1 MSQLRPRRAQPIL
14 GLIFWEPLFKQDSA
28 PSLSWTVGGRLQFHI
43 PRKPE
48 ARDKRIGSQRPS
60 RESHN
65 LLSGRWATRAC
76 GFTSLGQYSPFTAWI
91 LS

>member
-1 MSQLRPRRAQPIL
+1 MSQLRPRWTQPIL
-14 GLIFWEPLFKQDSA
+14 GLIFWEPLFKPDSA
-28 PSLSWTVGGRLQFHI
+28 PALSWTVGERPHFHI
-43 PRKPE
+43 PCKPE

-60 RESHN
+60 GESHN
-65 LLSGRWATRAC
+65 LLSGHWAAQAR